1 MRLAVAV
8 SLVMVLL
15 GGSACSPFQRH
26 DPASEAPG
34 ASHVVSDV
42 PYFPQQARN
51 DCGPAAL
58 ASLLA
63 YRGIQVSVSEIT
75 DAVYTPALKGTLL
88 PDMENYARS
97 LGLST
102 RSGRGDLA
110 LLRHTI
116 DSGRPVLAL
125 LETGLWVVSRP
136 HYVVV
141 YGYDDSGLLAHVGTR
156 AGIYV
161 ENGAFL
167 DRWKKMNRLY
177 LYLE

>member
-1 MRLAVAV
+1 MRLGIAAI
-8 SLVMVLL
+8 LAILIL
-15 GGSACSPFQRH
+15 GGSGCSPFQRYGPVS
-26 DPASEAPG
+26 DSDRS
-34 ASHVVSDV
+34 SHLVQDV
-42 PYFPQQARN
+42 PYFPQQGDN

-63 YRGIQVSVSEIT
+63 QRGVRVPLSEVT
-75 DAVYTPALKGTLL
+75 AAVYTPALKGTLL

-97 LGLST
+97 LGLAT

-110 LLRHTI
+110 LLRRTI

-125 LETGLWVVSRP
+125 LETGIWVVSRP

-141 YGYDDSGLLAHVGTR
+141 YGYDDDGLLAHVGTR
-156 AGIYV
+156 PRVHISSA
-161 ENGAFL
+161 AFL
-167 DRWKKMNRLY
+167 ERWKKMNSLY